1 MTFIVGYKNT
11 SRTPISLKIKNKE
24 DIDAINISEVG
35 FLLLVNNTLP
45 TNDEINHSKI
55 IKLFAVDMNSNIY
68 ELSSG
73 LQK

>member
-11 SRTPISLKIKNKE
+11 SRTPISLKIKKKE

-45 TNDEINHSKI
+45 TND
-55 IKLFAVDMNSNIY
+55 
-68 ELSSG
+68 
-73 LQK
+73 